1 MKIIFLDIDGV
12 VSTHRCQWKLD
23 PEKMELIKR
32 ICDATNAKIVVT
44 SSWRGYNLK
53 QTIENLVDLER
64 EAGHQPFLYPE
75 LIVGCTDRMYSFKHG
90 NRDTHFSLPR
100 GCEIERYCFEHQ
112 EIESYV
118 ILDDGSDMLLEHKD
132 KFIQTHALL
141 GISEEDAKKAIAIL
155 KGKKRVSTTSKTFDV
170 RADLSYV
177 SEELKDSW
185 SIWLDYKDEIK
196 KQYKTERGAKMMYSK
211 LEKYSDGNP
220 ILANAIVNEAI
231 CHSWDGFYSLSDK
244 QKDFFLSDKSP
255 YRSENSNSSYLDGRL
270 QELNEKIE
278 KYK

>member
-12 VSTHRCQWKLD
+12 VSTHRCQWQLD

-32 ICDATNAKIVVT
+32 ICDATDAKIVIT
-44 SSWRGYNLK
+44 SSWRGHNLK
-53 QTIENLVDLER
+53 QTIKNLVDLEK

-75 LIVGCTDRMYSFKHG
+75 LIVGCTDRMLTFKLG
-90 NRDTHFSLPR
+90 NQNIPFTTPR
-100 GCEIERYCFEHQ
+100 GYEIDRYCFEHK

-118 ILDDGSDMLLEHKD
+118 ILDGDSDMLLKHKD
-132 KFIQTHALL
+132 KFIQTNDLL

-155 KGKKRVSTTSKTFDV
+155 KGKKRVSTTSKMFDV

-185 SIWLDYKDEIK
+185 NIWLDYKDEIK

-255 YRSENSNSSYLDGRL
+255 YRSENSNSSYITKRL
-270 QELNEKIE
+270 QELDEKIE